1 SKSSKKFK
9 RSKTPTTLFKKHFPR
24 RGKSKKGSTKK
35 SPLKKKSQTP
45 KEDSSASKQA
55 SEKAFQPP
63 LGEQPQA
70 PAQQPVVAE
79 ATAQSDQ
86 QRPTDQAATAAVSQ
100 GIAVSGVQDGRTVQM
115 EDHRQAIELALDT
128 KPITVPATAS
138 FHATASHVPRST
150 SRSRRR
156 STSRSTSRVQ
166 IPGHN
171 APIATFFGIIR
182 FAAKGRQVDRESEE
196 LIVVATT
203 VLHSYGMTFDE
214 RKAELGS
221 LVQVPPAVVNVK
233 TMDDDGFQEEK
244 TTQNVLIG
252 NKMIIVERRSCL
264 LVSISD

>member
-1 SKSSKKFK
+1 VSKSNDFKSSKKFK

-24 RGKSKKGSTKK
+24 RGKSKKGSTKN
-35 SPLKKKSQTP
+35 SLERITNST
-45 KEDSSASKQA
+45 SAVAASKQA

-70 PAQQPVVAE
+70 LHNNQWWRRQQHKAISSG
-79 ATAQSDQ
+79 SDE
-86 QRPTDQAATAAVSQ
+86 QAATCCSVS
-100 GIAVSGVQDGRTVQM
+100 GIAVQCVQDGRTVQM

-128 KPITVPATAS
+128 KPGTVPATAS

-166 IPGHN
+166 IPGHKLHLI
-171 APIATFFGIIR
+171 APLIRIAVLCSRISTEFSDQSTEACFR
-182 FAAKGRQVDRESEE
+182 FARSKAFKS
-196 LIVVATT
+196 I
-203 VLHSYGMTFDE
+203 E
-214 RKAELGS
+214 R
-221 LVQVPPAVVNVK
+221 VPPAVVNVK

-264 LVSISD
+264 LVYIYD